1 MKLAKEIEVQEVLAV
16 GNKVRNEEERQFI
29 ETKMAAL
36 DVPVA
41 AYIPYDD
48 SVAMADMLGKAPI
61 DHDPD
66 SKALKALSELIGY
79 LNKRYDF

>member
-1 MKLAKEIEVQEVLAV
+1 
-16 GNKVRNEEERQFI
+16 
-29 ETKMAAL
+29 MAGL

-66 SKALKALSELIGY
+66 SEALKALSELIGY